1 MKFFS
6 SYSSGL
12 FCSPEPF
19 TFVSLLPLSLSLEAT
34 CLFYHFYAFLSTPFF
49 AFCFF
54 LHFISLFLS
63 LFVHFALLLC
73 SFHTKSDNCAS
84 LSCHFGL
91 FIILRQKINSQN
103 RSSVSHWRR
112 HPDLNWGSRCCR
124 PMPYHLA
131 IAPYWSGLRGSNS
144 LPPPWQGGALPDE
157 LNPHLVVSTIL
168 YARYRNLIH
177 KECIGDRNGARTHDL

>member
-1 MKFFS
+1 MPTAPIITS
-6 SYSSGL
+6 SENSIL
-12 FCSPEPF
+12 K
-19 TFVSLLPLSLSLEAT
+19 SLLFEIT
-34 CLFYHFYAFLSTPFF
+34 R
-49 AFCFF
+49 
-54 LHFISLFLS
+54 FISHIPKNKKVRLFKPDL
-63 LFVHFALLLC
+63 
-73 SFHTKSDNCAS
+73 K
-84 LSCHFGL
+84 
-91 FIILRQKINSQN
+91 
-103 RSSVSHWRR
+103 RR